1 MYKTYE
7 YNYIGFENNVL
18 ALNGIDFCKITAE
31 RGYQKFFLLF
41 NSLET
46 DMFYKLYEAKIIKKK
61 DCVNKNLINCLEKL
75 QKELLNFDINLS
87 DNLLIDKLSCIKAKE
102 KDGQLLLISPTETVV
117 AGVSLDTCFINQFN
131 SCIKDFL
138 IPIIESLKS

>member
-1 MYKTYE
+1 MYKIYD
-7 YNYIGFENNVL
+7 YNYVGFENNVL
-18 ALNGIDFCKITAE
+18 ALNGTDFCKITAE
-31 RGYQKFFLLF
+31 KGYQKFFLLF

-46 DMFYKLYEAKIIKKK
+46 DMFYKLYESTIIKKK
-61 DCVNKNLINCLEKL
+61 NCVNKNLINCLEKL

-102 KDGQLLLISPTETVV
+102 KDKQLLLISPTETVV
-117 AGVSLDTCFINQFN
+117 AGMSLDTCFINQFN
-131 SCIKDFL
+131 SCIKDYL